1 MIEIHS
7 RDRQETK
14 PGRDR
19 RPGRAKSGSDAH
31 GTAESE
37 FDYDREDVNPGR
49 MFLIVGIAGALFW
62 TVVGV
67 ALWLLWDLLFPLIEL
82 GMDEYLQGHV
92 AKIGCR
98 RATHAFA

>member
-1 MIEIHS
+1 
-7 RDRQETK
+7 
-14 PGRDR
+14 
-19 RPGRAKSGSDAH
+19 
-31 GTAESE
+31 
-37 FDYDREDVNPGR
+37 